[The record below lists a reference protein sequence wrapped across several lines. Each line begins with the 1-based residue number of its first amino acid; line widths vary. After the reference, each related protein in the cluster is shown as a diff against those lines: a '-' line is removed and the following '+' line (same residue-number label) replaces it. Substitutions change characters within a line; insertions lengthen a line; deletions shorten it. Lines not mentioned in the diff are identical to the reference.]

1 MNTLST
7 SIKREITAMTIT
19 ELTQLESFVKEFKK
33 FTAQSALVVGA
44 KILVVQRTKQTP
56 GIIKKINKSRALV
69 DMRGKTYSVP
79 FDITNL
85 IHLLCGLPLTSWQR
99 CAIVIV

>member
-79 FDITNL
+79 FDMI
-85 IHLLCGLPLTSWQR
+85 LP
-99 CAIVIV
+99 I